1 MATYPAVLDAAQLSE
16 LRFQVL
22 GLIEDIAVVD
32 SQRVQEGDV
41 IARLDRRDFQ
51 NQVVSARAQFENAE
65 AMPKVFQYLT
75 PFG

>member
-1 MATYPAVLDAAQLSE
+1 M
-16 LRFQVL
+16 RFQVL